1 MYVNANKQR
10 TIDNIEYFLRT
21 QLLLLK
27 RTEEERER
35 CQRAYWDVRYEKYH
49 NLELLKQ
56 EYIRQFEQ
64 IKRQIDEA
72 F

>member
-35 CQRAYWDVRYEKYH
+35 CQRVYWDVRYEKYH